1 MISGNDITRHRYYIY
16 NNGGQ
21 LTYRTLPGNMTYS
34 YTYAVNGN
42 ILSKTGLGSY
52 EYGSSSRPHAV
63 TAVDDTD
70 DMLAVYEQEDS
81 QNGTWTDVVAAM
93 TDHLGSITC
102 LMDDFDYKASRF
114 NA

>member
-1 MISGNDITRHRYYIY
+1 
-16 NNGGQ
+16 
-21 LTYRTLPGNMTYS
+21 MTYS